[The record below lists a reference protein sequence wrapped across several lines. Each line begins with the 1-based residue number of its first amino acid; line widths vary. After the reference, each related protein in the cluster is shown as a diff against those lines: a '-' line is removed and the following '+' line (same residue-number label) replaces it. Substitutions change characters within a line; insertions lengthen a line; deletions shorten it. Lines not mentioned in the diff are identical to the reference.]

1 MCGKMSAENYTYGLK
16 RRFTMN
22 IYPIKM
28 NPVFKDYIWGGTL
41 LKTKYGKKSPYDIT
55 AESWEIAVHKDG
67 ASFAINGEYAGKNIS
82 EIEKDMGELLIGS
95 LNRNKK
101 FPLML
106 KLIDAKDNLSVQVH
120 PDDKYAALH
129 ENGEL
134 GKTEMWHIID
144 CEKNAK
150 LVFGFN
156 RDIDKEEF
164 LSAIKENKLETIL
177 NYVDVKKG
185 DTFFIKAGTVHAIGS
200 GILIAEIQQNSNTTY
215 RVYDWGRVGKDG
227 KPRELHV
234 EKAID
239 VSDLTAKK
247 GCEKVSAIEVDEIG
261 AIRKYLC
268 SCEYFGAEKVEVKTK
283 ACETANGKSFQII
296 LVVSGNG
303 KIIYNKGEI
312 EISAGNSIL
321 IPAALGKYEIVGKMN
336 YMKYY
341 TPDFSEDFIRP
352 LTKAGFTENE
362 IFSLKG

>member
-1 MCGKMSAENYTYGLK
+1 
-16 RRFTMN
+16 MN

-28 NPVFKDYIWGGTL
+28 NPVFKDYIWGGNL
-41 LKTKYGKKSPYDIT
+41 LKTKYKKKSPYDIT
-55 AESWEIAVHKDG
+55 AESWEAAVHKDG
-67 ASFAINGEYAGKNIS
+67 CSTAENGEYAGKDIS
-82 EIEKDMGELLIGS
+82 EIEKDLGEKLVGS
-95 LNRNKK
+95 LNKNKK

-120 PDDKYAALH
+120 PDDKYADIH

-144 CEKNAK
+144 CDEDAK

-156 RDIDKEEF
+156 RNVGKEEF
-164 LSAIKENKLETIL
+164 SDAIKENKLETIL

-185 DTFFIKAGTVHAIGS
+185 DTFFIKSGTVHAIGA

-227 KPRELHV
+227 KPRELHI

-247 GCEKVSAIEVDEIG
+247 GCEKTTAIEVDECG
-261 AIRKYLC
+261 AVRKYLC
-268 SCEYFGAEKVEVKTK
+268 SCEYFGAERVEVKTT
-283 ACETANGKSFQII
+283 AHETADGKSFQI
-296 LVVSGNG
+296 LLAVSGNG
-303 KIIYNKGEI
+303 KIAYSGGEI
-312 EISAGNSIL
+312 EFSAGDSIL
-321 IPAALGKYEIVGKMN
+321 VPAALGEYTVEGKVD

-341 TPDFSEDFIRP
+341 VPDFQEDFVRP
-352 LTKAGFTENE
+352 LIKAGFTEEE
-362 IFSLKG
+362 IFRLKM